1 MTQSAW
7 ADSPSWQDRY
17 APCGLSG
24 EASESGGTSAGIPG
38 AIARAVRR
46 SYTDRNG
53 RLASLH
59 VGDRLRADRARAIV
73 QRDRA
78 RSEAQQL
85 RSQLDQA
92 REELAAAVARAR
104 QSDSARGQVVLE
116 LRDARAR
123 ADGLANALNE
133 RQR

>member
-1 MTQSAW
+1 M
-7 ADSPSWQDRY
+7 
-17 APCGLSG
+17 
-24 EASESGGTSAGIPG
+24 
-38 AIARAVRR
+38 RR
-46 SYTDRNG
+46 SYTDRNV
-53 RLASLH
+53 RLASLN

-116 LRDARAR
+116 LRDVRTR
-123 ADGLANALNE
+123 ADRLAKALDE

>member
-7 ADSPSWQDRY
+7 AGSPSWQDRY

-53 RLASLH
+53 RLASLN

-116 LRDARAR
+116 LRDVRTR
-123 ADGLANALNE
+123 ADRLAKALDE